1 MKLRALG
8 LSGTWRDPNF
18 RHWAG
23 RPLRRL
29 RHRRVPP
36 PEWLTKAAIDCL
48 PETDRWPPEADR
60 HPLPEYA
67 SHLIGQAM
75 AWGIAHENLFSQ
87 RYGVERRDP
96 FQNEAL
102 VKLMLEM
109 PVSMSFRDGMDK
121 WVMREAMRGW
131 MPEKLRTK
139 GRTGLLNSFLQMGF
153 ERNREKLKRFLLE
166 EHTDWQRWVRRD
178 YVRDV
183 LEGRIDSERGLLVI
197 GNCVGYSLWLRRLEE
212 EGISIR

>member
-1 MKLRALG
+1 MMVWKWRSSVAGSNAGARA
-8 LSGTWRDPNF
+8 TQ
-18 RHWAG
+18 WAP
-23 RPLRRL
+23 RMP
-29 RHRRVPP
+29 
-36 PEWLTKAAIDCL
+36 
-48 PETDRWPPEADR
+48 
-60 HPLPEYA
+60 
-67 SHLIGQAM
+67 GQM
-75 AWGIAHENLFSQ
+75 THENLFSQ

-121 WVMREAMRGW
+121 WVMREAMRGR

-166 EHTDWQRWVRRD
+166 PAARRGCAPA
-178 YVRDV
+178 R
-183 LEGRIDSERGLLVI
+183 GRAGR
-197 GNCVGYSLWLRRLEE
+197 C
-212 EGISIR
+212 